1 MSNPIQIDAEGNLIL
16 KVNWKRML
24 KVALILAAAVSSYF
38 LPIEGLTYASRITMM
53 IFIGAA
59 GFWVTEAIP
68 PFATAIMVVVLNI
81 YLLGQPGGALGLGT
95 SGLETS
101 YRIFLNPIAS
111 PTIVLFFGGFI
122 MAIAATKHGL
132 DLRLAKAFLR
142 PFGTRPNMGLLGGI
156 LTTALFSMFMSNTA
170 TTAMMFA
177 IFSPLFKHFEER
189 DAFKKALILAIP
201 FSANIGGMGTIIG
214 TPPNAVAASVLNQLG
229 YQITFFKWMVLGV
242 PVMLVMLAVLWF
254 LLINMF
260 KPKKKEFEILFPDTL
275 AMTWDLLTVTI
286 TFSVTV
292 LLWISEPLH
301 HIPAAV
307 VALLP
312 VTIFAMFGIINRDDL
327 KKVEW
332 DVLILVAGGLTLGVV
347 MKSSG
352 LSDILVGK
360 VSFENLSTVLILAAV
375 ILLTILISN
384 FMSNTSAANL
394 LIPIVTSIS
403 VIFPAMGA
411 IVVAFAAS
419 LAMSL
424 PISTPPN
431 AIAFATRTVNTI
443 EMARAGSIVSAIG
456 LIVLVAMVWIFQQFP
471 GFF

>member
-1 MSNPIQIDAEGNLIL
+1 M
-16 KVNWKRML
+16 
-24 KVALILAAAVSSYF
+24 
-38 LPIEGLTYASRITMM
+38 
-53 IFIGAA
+53 
-59 GFWVTEAIP
+59 
-68 PFATAIMVVVLNI
+68 
-81 YLLGQPGGALGLGT
+81 
-95 SGLETS
+95 
-101 YRIFLNPIAS
+101 
-111 PTIVLFFGGFI
+111 
-122 MAIAATKHGL
+122 
-132 DLRLAKAFLR
+132 
-142 PFGTRPNMGLLGGI
+142 
-156 LTTALFSMFMSNTA
+156 
-170 TTAMMFA
+170 
-177 IFSPLFKHFEER
+177 
-189 DAFKKALILAIP
+189 
-201 FSANIGGMGTIIG
+201 
-214 TPPNAVAASVLNQLG
+214 
-229 YQITFFKWMVLGV
+229 
-242 PVMLVMLAVLWF
+242 
-254 LLINMF
+254 
-260 KPKKKEFEILFPDTL
+260 
-275 AMTWDLLTVTI
+275 
-286 TFSVTV
+286 TV